1 MENMRTEAIELFNE
15 MPFRQYL
22 KPILVKVLKGVL
34 VAASVCITASV
45 VSKEE
50 TVNPGTVEKSIL
62 TAAES
67 GRLYF
72 GIGSEVTEEA
82 NSILEMMENHVSL
95 TRAVL
100 SARENVSLDRYERFD
115 QFIET
120 KGSSSAAVSDSMVEE
135 IKNPAENGSFSD
147 TAAGAYALTFEG
159 ALPLDYCV
167 GSTIDLSDITLLYGD
182 REIALEKA
190 TVEIPDTGK
199 AGTYQILAEYNGSR
213 TEIPFGVVDY
223 KVHLNGNGGTCY
235 TDVLYLTD
243 YMIKEEV
250 IPSRP
255 GKEFTG
261 WYRDEACTIP
271 FEGAKRGET
280 SLELYAG
287 WKDYTGFL
295 CDEQGYITSYTGE
308 GYQIIDGLLVLPN
321 EDGCVG
327 VRAGALDNFADEIF
341 EIYIPAGITDI
352 EPGALENLSLLF
364 YIEVNP
370 DNPVYV
376 SREGILYNKESN
388 DLVLLPAG
396 R

>member
-1 MENMRTEAIELFNE
+1 MENMRIETIELFNE
-15 MPFRQYL
+15 MPFRLYF
-22 KPILVKVLKGVL
+22 KPILAKVLKGVL

-50 TVNPGTVEKSIL
+50 TMNPGTGEKSIW
-62 TAAES
+62 TTSES
-67 GRLYF
+67 SGLYS
-72 GIGSEVTEEA
+72 GVGSEVTEEA
-82 NSILEMMENHVSL
+82 NSILKMMENHVSL
-95 TRAVL
+95 TKAVL
-100 SARENVSLDRYERFD
+100 NARENVNLDGYERVG
-115 QFIET
+115 QVIET
-120 KGSSSAAVSDSMVEE
+120 KESSSCAVSDSMMEE
-135 IKNPAENGSFSD
+135 IKNPAGNGSFSD
-147 TAAGAYALTFEG
+147 AVAGGPVLTFEG

-190 TVEIPDTGK
+190 IVEIPDTGK
-199 AGTYQILAEYNGSR
+199 AGTYQISVEYNGSR
-213 TEIPFGVVDY
+213 IEIPFGVVDY
-223 KVHLNGNGGTCY
+223 KVHLNGNGGSCH

-243 YMIKEEV
+243 YMLKEEV

-261 WYRDEACTIP
+261 WYKDKACTIP

-287 WKDYTGFL
+287 WKEYTGFL
-295 CDEQGYITSYTGE
+295 CDEKGYITSYTGE
-308 GYQIIDGLLVLPN
+308 GNPIIDGLLVLPN
-321 EDGCVG
+321 EDGCIG
-327 VRAGALDNFADEIF
+327 IRPGALDNFVDEIF

-352 EPGALENLSLLF
+352 EPGALENLSSLF